1 MRGMWFGVVMC
12 IIGAVSPLHALEDA
26 YPLIKTT
33 TGVTYKNCTVTKVEP
48 DAITLIHSDGA
59 AKIPFDQLS
68 PELQKKYHYDP
79 KLAEKYIAE
88 KIAKREEQLNRMLK
102 ANPDATISSITA
114 PAKPAAVVIP
124 PQPPRPANRLT
135 RAEVHKIAQML
146 GIDPSA
152 DTVPTRTYA
161 NGDYVRDAEA
171 RQAEATRR
179 SMGFWGDLGG
189 AAQYAEE
196 LKKRDVSLAENRF
209 LDNVIKAASLAG
221 SNAPDEFRRLIS
233 EIKDYIRLVDL

>member
-1 MRGMWFGVVMC
+1 MWFGVIIC
-12 IIGAVSPLHALEDA
+12 ISWAVSPLRALEDA

-48 DAITLIHSDGA
+48 DAITLVHSDGA

-79 KLAEKYIAE
+79 KLAEKYISE
-88 KIAKREEQLNRMLK
+88 KIARREEQLNRMLK
-102 ANPDATISSITA
+102 SNPDATISSVTA
-114 PAKPAAVVIP
+114 PAKPATVVVP
-124 PQPPRPANRLT
+124 PQPARSVNRLT

-146 GIDPSA
+146 GIDPST

-171 RQAEATRR
+171 RHSESVRR
-179 SMGFWGDLGG
+179 SMGYWGDWGG

-209 LDNVIKAASLAG
+209 LDNVIKAAALAG